1 MTSDGFGDTDPGLD
15 DVSAT
20 PDALAEFPEA
30 TEGDVPDDVAEQDAA
45 DAVLV
50 VAVTEDAEDQ
60 PFDETQLEQ
69 LADAHRVEV
78 DSALADLQRELAGMA
93 QTGIPGVDAALARLG
108 ELDPN
113 DLNGSTQIL
122 ADVLGQLEGVM
133 NETPKE

>member
-1 MTSDGFGDTDPGLD
+1 MTSEGFGDIE
-15 DVSAT
+15 SAT
-20 PDALAEFPEA
+20 GDVAATADTPTEFPQA
-30 TEGDVPDDVAEQDAA
+30 DAVPDGAPQPDESE
-45 DAVLV
+45 AVLV

-60 PFDETQLEQ
+60 PFDEDQLEQ
-69 LADAHRVEV
+69 LADAHRAEV
-78 DSALADLQRELAGMA
+78 DGALADLQRELAGMA

-122 ADVLGQLEGVM
+122 AEVLGQLEGVM